1 MRLED
6 CLRFA
11 MEMATMVVEAEY
23 SCPSAKACIIVVM
36 ENKNAKEVEVD
47 AQVDNDLTETEK
59 LKSAEK
65 ANAAKAEE
73 KADTEEPKAEEPKVA
88 APVAAAH
95 AVTVSGNATDD
106 VHLSKCV
113 YKNMFARKSLS
124 VHHVQRR
131 LVELGYKVVDS
142 DKDGWYGD
150 MTKLGVAQFQADNGY
165 DGDGLM
171 DARTLE
177 DLFAGD
183 RNITVVID

>member
-1 MRLED
+1 M
-6 CLRFA
+6 A
-11 MEMATMVVEAEY
+11 MAMVVEAEY

-65 ANAAKAEE
+65 ADAAKAEVSTAE
-73 KADTEEPKAEEPKVA
+73 PEAKKTEAVA
-88 APVAAAH
+88 PAAVTH
-95 AVTVSGNATDD
+95 TVTVSGNATDE
-106 VHLSKCV
+106 VRLSKCI
-113 YKNMFARKSLS
+113 YKNMYARKSLS

-171 DARTLE
+171 NARTLE

-183 RNITVVID
+183 RGITVVID